1 MPVAMTFAKTGDAY
15 SGTFDS
21 DALQVAGIPLG
32 DVSETKGRVHFQVK
46 GDQSTTVF
54 DGAINGGAMSGMFA
68 DGSGKGSFE
77 LTRAALPAVQIRT
90 RDVTF
95 QDKDVTLA
103 GTLLLPVLPG
113 KHPAVIFLHG
123 SGPEGRWANRYLA
136 QKFAEH
142 GIVALIYDKRGVGQ
156 STGDWQKA
164 TFEVLG

>member
-1 MPVAMTFAKTGDAY
+1 MPTISPVSGRAHGPKDGDALPVAMTFAKTGDAY

-77 LTRAALPAVQIRT
+77 LTQIGRA
-90 RDVTF
+90 
-95 QDKDVTLA
+95 
-103 GTLLLPVLPG
+103 
-113 KHPAVIFLHG
+113 
-123 SGPEGRWANRYLA
+123 SC
-136 QKFAEH
+136 
-142 GIVALIYDKRGVGQ
+142 
-156 STGDWQKA
+156 
-164 TFEVLG
+164 